1 MSWNKFSEKKPLKND
16 KYLTVTVSKYG
27 NDIHKFYAV
36 HSWANNLMKETHSYD
51 FEGMEEYNHGGFYG
65 HDSEWGDY
73 EVTDITAWKEI
84 EDYEI

>member
-1 MSWNKFSEKKPLKND
+1 MSWNKLSEKKPLKNGD
-16 KYLTVTVSKYG
+16 YLTVTVSKYD
-27 NDIHKFYAV
+27 NDIYKSYAV
-36 HSWANNLMKETHSYD
+36 YSWANNLLKTYPYD

-65 HDSEWGDY
+65 CDSEWGGY